1 MIHDPDTRFSI
12 PQPVYLN
19 QYSSAYFLMSP
30 AVLALWGK
38 RLAAYRARQTAK
50 RRTRKHIT
58 RRKVNAV
65 AKPSP
70 QLLTDQSDRIAEE

>member
-1 MIHDPDTRFSI
+1 M
-12 PQPVYLN
+12 
-19 QYSSAYFLMSP
+19 YSKNSKLMKHCHIP

-58 RRKVNAV
+58 RRKVNTV

-70 QLLTDQSDRIAEE
+70 QLLNDQSDRIAEE